1 MEKLKF
7 ISLVIIFST
16 LSCKAQQIPENQYS
30 NNVIDSWILEE
41 DTSNKLV
48 FTSNGLCK
56 LYEAGVHQ
64 TTYEYT
70 FSNNCYQSQNAI
82 GVVYLKW
89 KEINKP
95 ETYCLEVSGMT
106 SNTLS
111 LMIVDSAQ
119 ILYYNRE

>member
-1 MEKLKF
+1 MKIKLIL
-7 ISLVIIFST
+7 ISLLLTFY
-16 LSCKAQQIPENQYS
+16 SCKAQQVPENQYS
-30 NNVIDSWILEE
+30 NYVIGSWILEE

-89 KEINKP
+89 KEINKS